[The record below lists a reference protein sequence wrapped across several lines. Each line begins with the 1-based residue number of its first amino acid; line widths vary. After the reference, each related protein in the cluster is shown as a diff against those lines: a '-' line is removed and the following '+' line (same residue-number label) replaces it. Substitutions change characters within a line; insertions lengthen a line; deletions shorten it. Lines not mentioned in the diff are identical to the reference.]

1 MLLFLASRSVD
12 EEVESENKEFEEAVI
27 AVDAI
32 LLTDDSE
39 ELETLVELVDD
50 AAEERMFR
58 SEIYILSQA
67 ALIGVLSG
75 WSVGIFKL
83 SIEAVRRFSYGAPIL
98 ANAPLLMPLIPALG
112 GLAVALLNV
121 PGPFPPGLRGTVEIV
136 DQQSV
141 ASPDD
146 VVRTKPLAFLRKTTA
161 AVCTLGTGCSLGP
174 EGPSV
179 EVGMSMSQLCI
190 QQFPMISAE
199 TKKEYEESPARK
211 KMRSRLL
218 LACGAAAGVSAGFNA
233 PIAGV
238 FFALEIVQGAFRSAT
253 AVASDST
260 KSVGEETIAT
270 ATSGNIS
277 AILIS
282 SVLAALTSK
291 GILGDH
297 LVFELKAYTLRTPF
311 IELPLYLMLGAL
323 SGLVA
328 FAFSQ
333 AATLSKNVFDG
344 DAGPA
349 PVRQL
354 FGEMLPQQAK
364 PVIGGLI
371 CGLVGLVFP
380 QILFFGYETL
390 NGLLANSSLPTGLLL
405 SLLLV
410 KMFTTAISAGS
421 GLVGGTFAPSLFL
434 GGMVGASF
442 HNIVS
447 SILLQLVPVGA
458 ANDSI
463 HLFGSAATFGI
474 LQLADV
480 PAYAMVGAASVLA
493 ALFRA
498 PLTASLLL
506 FELTRDYDV
515 ILPLMASAGVGS
527 LVSDLVELKFE
538 RLRRRGEDSVSWGDL
553 ASGIVPPKSNNTSID
568 AP

>member
-1 MLLFLASRSVD
+1 
-12 EEVESENKEFEEAVI
+12 
-27 AVDAI
+27 
-32 LLTDDSE
+32 
-39 ELETLVELVDD
+39 
-50 AAEERMFR
+50 
-58 SEIYILSQA
+58 
-67 ALIGVLSG
+67 
-75 WSVGIFKL
+75 
-83 SIEAVRRFSYGAPIL
+83 
-98 ANAPLLMPLIPALG
+98 
-112 GLAVALLNV
+112 
-121 PGPFPPGLRGTVEIV
+121 
-136 DQQSV
+136 
-141 ASPDD
+141 
-146 VVRTKPLAFLRKTTA
+146 
-161 AVCTLGTGCSLGP
+161 
-174 EGPSV
+174 
-179 EVGMSMSQLCI
+179 MSQLCI
-190 QQFPMISAE
+190 QQFPMISDDD

-253 AVASDST
+253 ALASDST

-277 AILIS
+277 AILLS

-333 AATLSKNVFDG
+333 AATVSKNVFDG
-344 DAGPA
+344 EAGPE

-442 HNIVS
+442 HNIIS
-447 SILLQLVPVGA
+447 SILLQLVPARA

-527 LVSDLVELKFE
+527 LVSDLVELEFE
-538 RLRRRGEDSVSWGDL
+538 RLRRRGEDSASWGDL
-553 ASGIVPPKSNNTSID
+553 ADGFVAPKSNNTSID